1 MIAEAIAIAL
11 SLGAADL
18 APSLTAGVVYRPA
31 QRAVS
36 NWRLQAAAHIDAP
49 APAIARLVGFA
60 EPANLP
66 RCVRLN
72 NYWCVK
78 SARWN
83 GEIASDAE
91 GHVAF
96 SSAHEG
102 ALVAAQLLRR
112 YYVDYGRKSAMAI
125 VSRWA
130 PAECVAAPVRP
141 RVTTAGSGRKVA
153 ARKPAAARGDGL
165 STRGIQNTA
174 RARWLAANRGRV
186 APVASRGKASPRLAV
201 RASRVPDRP
210 LPMMRAPTIA
220 VGMGERGPQPAE
232 IRIAPVRLASLG
244 VPDAPRVAEPAV
256 PRIACAGEG
265 VRIRNYAGALARGIA
280 DGPLDDLK
288 LFDDKGMPTPA
299 LAQAMANMAAVEIG
313 PMKAAPGLIAR
324 AVDAQTALLRERL
337 EKQPPPA
344 DLPATPPPSGIPPG
358 PDAPAPAPAP

>member
-11 SLGAADL
+11 SLGAADVPL
-18 APSLTAGVVYRPA
+18 GVVYRPA

-36 NWRLQAAAHIDAP
+36 NWRIQAAAHIDAP
-49 APAIARLVGFA
+49 LGATMGIVTFS

-83 GEIASDAE
+83 GEIATDNE

-102 ALVAAQLLRR
+102 AMVAAQLLRR

-130 PAECVAAPVRP
+130 PAECFAAPARP
-141 RVTTAGSGRKVA
+141 RVRNARAGKHGA
-153 ARKPAAARGDGL
+153 ARPDGL

-186 APVASRGKASPRLAV
+186 AGGRTTARKPAARP
-201 RASRVPDRP
+201 SRVSAQP

-220 VGMGERGPQPAE
+220 VGMGERPAQPAQMKMK
-232 IRIAPVRLASLG
+232 PVRLASLG
-244 VPDAPRVAEPAV
+244 VPDAPRASEPAA
-256 PRIACAGEG
+256 PRIACASEG
-265 VRIRNYAGALARGIA
+265 VRIRNYANALAKGVA
-280 DGPLDDLK
+280 DGPMADLK
-288 LFDDKGMPTPA
+288 LFDDRGLPTPA
-299 LAQAMANMAAVEIG
+299 LARAMANMAAVEIG
-313 PMKAAPGLIAR
+313 PMKADEDLIAR
-324 AVDAQTALLRERL
+324 AVEAQTARLREQFETSQR
-337 EKQPPPA
+337 PA
-344 DLPATPPPSGIPPG
+344 DLPAAPPPSGVSPES
-358 PDAPAPAPAP
+358 APAP